1 MTGDEETLMNRRELN
16 KMKKLKKRK
25 TSRIQTPPP
34 TPFSKRSK
42 SHAQTY
48 YSYESVVRCMQLRGG
63 GDALLWTSG
72 KPGKLLLSTR
82 VADIQS
88 GLAPPPCW
96 GTGGVEPSRWNPR
109 EFLNLSHRFSVFAIN
124 KYGLSQFHFRRC
136 AKPPLLK
143 TVFSGGI

>member
-34 TPFSKRSK
+34 PPLAKEARVMRRRIIHMSQSCVACSFG
-42 SHAQTY
+42 
-48 YSYESVVRCMQLRGG
+48 GG

-96 GTGGVEPSRWNPR
+96 GTGGGGTLEVESPGIFKP
-109 EFLNLSHRFSVFAIN
+109 EPQVQRF
-124 KYGLSQFHFRRC
+124 C
-136 AKPPLLK
+136 D
-143 TVFSGGI
+143 